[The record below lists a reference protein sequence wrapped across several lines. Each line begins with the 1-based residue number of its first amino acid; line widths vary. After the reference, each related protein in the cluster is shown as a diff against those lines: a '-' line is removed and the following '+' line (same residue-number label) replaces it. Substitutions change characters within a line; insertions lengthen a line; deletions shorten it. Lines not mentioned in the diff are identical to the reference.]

1 MLPAL
6 QNDRNGCHL
15 LTWRQADLCHSGRCA
30 DTGDSIVGCD
40 WLNQHMKLAHC
51 PKAHDQ
57 VPD

>member
-15 LTWRQADLCHSGRCA
+15 LTSSPGGPRALRSVRRYWRLDCRLRLVEPAYE
-30 DTGDSIVGCD
+30 
-40 WLNQHMKLAHC
+40 LAHC